1 MNRTKFLAIWVR
13 VVLGLL
19 FGALGVA
26 SYAQQIEHFGSP
38 DASAS
43 APDPALAKQRV
54 QARAALRKQLAEE
67 KAAGEKLVQQELAE
81 EKASGE
87 KRLREE
93 LAEEKAKAERDL
105 EAYIAEK
112 KAVAEKLIREKMAAA
127 ERKIFVPVETP
138 STSGQ
143 PNVQSQT
150 KATDGF
156 EEFLKKEQTSASA
169 PARPGQTAATE
180 KVEDFLKKEHAS
192 ASTPERHP
200 EPQLELNALL
210 SELATQLQPRPNPG
224 LTDIQ
229 HAEAEKNRVKSVYS
243 DFYKK
248 YGGRRALSTFVID
261 NVSEVPGQS
270 RFILDVVPKSSR
282 LSEGGVRFRGAFQ
295 NSPTCHPYVGLSSE
309 LIPSKAEALKVNR
322 GDEVHCWATI
332 DPDGKECVYNPSMNP
347 MDKSVYTASPYRRDV
362 QPLYTE
368 LFDRVKQFPHICIKD
383 RIVYI
388 ASGNKLKLVL
398 FGSKQV
404 AQRLCDSSHGQI
416 GPERDLKVW
425 KDSTGTFSIQA
436 KFNGV
441 EDGSVVLKR
450 TDSKLV
456 RVRVERLCKEDQQY
470 VLEQMKEQK
479 REAEAQAERMRAEKE
494 AEAEQAKREAE
505 AKAKQ
510 EKIAKLLQ
518 GTIPLDEFLKEE
530 QALRSYDASLTQ
542 VQNQLR
548 NQQNTEAFLKNMD
561 GKTIGCVAT
570 VSDVRQ
576 AGVTS
581 AGDAF
586 YVVDCTGDVVRQFYA
601 RSRLAESLNKG
612 SQVVVKWTA
621 KAPVSTRGPMSTQ
634 GPTSAQGQ
642 IEQLGLLGEASDI
655 IQVLK

>member
-38 DASAS
+38 DASAN

-150 KATDGF
+150 KATDSF

-192 ASTPERHP
+192 APTPERHP

-210 SELATQLQPRPNPG
+210 SDLATQLQPRPNPG

-229 HAEAEKNRVKSVYS
+229 HAEAEKNRVKTVYS
-243 DFYKK
+243 DFYKQ
-248 YGGRRALSTFVID
+248 YGGHRALSTFVID

-282 LSEGGVRFRGAFQ
+282 LSEGNVRFRGAFR

-332 DPDGKECVYNPSMNP
+332 EPDGKECVYRP
-347 MDKSVYTASPYRRDV
+347 PYRGDV

-368 LFDRVKQFPHICIKD
+368 RFDGVQQFPHICIKD

-388 ASGNKLKLVL
+388 ASGKNLKLVL

-404 AQRLCDSSHGQI
+404 AQRLCDSSRGQI

-425 KDSTGTFSIQA
+425 KDSTGAFSVKA
-436 KFNGV
+436 RFSSV
-441 EDGSVVLKR
+441 EDGSAVLQK

-456 RVRVERLCKEDQQY
+456 RVRFERLCKEDQQY
-470 VLEQMKEQK
+470 VLEQIKEQK

-518 GTIPLDEFLKEE
+518 GTIPLDKLLKEE

-548 NQQNTEAFLKNMD
+548 NQRNTEAFIKNMD

-570 VSDVRQ
+570 IDDVRR
-576 AGVTS
+576 AWFTPG
-581 AGDAF
+581 GDT
-586 YVVDCTGDVVRQFYA
+586 YYEVDCTGDVVRQFYA
-601 RSRLAESLNKG
+601 CSRLAETLNKG

-621 KAPVSTRGPMSTQ
+621 KPLTSTRGPMSR
-634 GPTSAQGQ
+634 GPISTQGQ